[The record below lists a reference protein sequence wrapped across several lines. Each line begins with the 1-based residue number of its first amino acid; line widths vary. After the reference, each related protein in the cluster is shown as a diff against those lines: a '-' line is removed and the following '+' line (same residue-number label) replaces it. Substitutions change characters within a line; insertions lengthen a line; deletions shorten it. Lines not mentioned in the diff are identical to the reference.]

1 MAIRL
6 GFSLTD
12 LSQRLDLKIK
22 DAFQDSKSSDHC
34 LLSSLQLL
42 AKCAYL
48 DTIRLSNLSRCKS
61 ITLVS
66 GH

>member
-1 MAIRL
+1 MAICL

-12 LSQRLDLKIK
+12 LSQRLDLKLK
-22 DAFQDSKSSDHC
+22 MLSKIANHLIIV